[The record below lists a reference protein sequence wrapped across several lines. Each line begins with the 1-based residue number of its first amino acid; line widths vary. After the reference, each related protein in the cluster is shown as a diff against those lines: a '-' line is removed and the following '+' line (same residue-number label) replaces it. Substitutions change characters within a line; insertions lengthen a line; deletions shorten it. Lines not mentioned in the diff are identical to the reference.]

1 MAELFDHIII
11 GGGPAGY
18 EAAAIAASRGEKV
31 ALIERDHLG
40 GTCLNR
46 GCIPTK
52 SFCSSAETA
61 HAISTADAF
70 GLRVHAPA
78 GESAFS
84 VDMPAIVGR
93 KNAIVEQLRQG
104 VAMAVQKAEVIHAD
118 ARFTAPKTIEA
129 GGRELTAP
137 NILIATGSEPAILP
151 IPGAHL
157 ALISTELLDI
167 TVLPASITIIG
178 GGVIGM
184 EFASIFN
191 GLGTDVTVVEYAR
204 EILPPFDKDIAKR
217 LRTTLKQRGI
227 TFCTGAEVTAIEQ
240 AEGVMKRVVFNE
252 KGKQKTVESEIVLMA
267 VGRKAVVPQGAAEVG
282 YAIGRRGFE
291 VDGAF
296 RTNIDGVRAVGDCN
310 GICQLAH
317 AASAQARVAMG
328 ENVDMSVIP
337 SAVFTMPEC
346 AMVGRTE
353 EQCLAAG
360 IDITT
365 GKAFFRANGKANAM
379 GHTDGMVKLIINN
392 STHLIEGCHIC
403 GPHASD
409 LIAEAALAMS
419 SRLPAEALA
428 ACIHA
433 HPTLSEALLSALP
446 QLPS

>member
-1 MAELFDHIII
+1 M
-11 GGGPAGY
+11 
-18 EAAAIAASRGEKV
+18 
-31 ALIERDHLG
+31 
-40 GTCLNR
+40 
-46 GCIPTK
+46 
-52 SFCSSAETA
+52 
-61 HAISTADAF
+61 
-70 GLRVHAPA
+70 
-78 GESAFS
+78 
-84 VDMPAIVGR
+84 
-93 KNAIVEQLRQG
+93 
-104 VAMAVQKAEVIHAD
+104 
-118 ARFTAPKTIEA
+118 
-129 GGRELTAP
+129 
-137 NILIATGSEPAILP
+137 
-151 IPGAHL
+151 
-157 ALISTELLDI
+157 
-167 TVLPASITIIG
+167 
-178 GGVIGM
+178 IGM

-337 SAVFTMPEC
+337 
-346 AMVGRTE
+346 R
-353 EQCLAAG
+353 QCSPCPNAPWWDAPKSNASPQAS
-360 IDITT
+360 TSQQA
-365 GKAFFRANGKANAM
+365 KPFFRANGKANAM

-419 SRLPAEALA
+419 SRLPAETLA

-433 HPTLSEALLSALP
+433 HPTLSEALLSAP
-446 QLPS
+446 PPSPS